1 MRSGSGVICIS
12 GCQLV
17 VGLCLLGVYEGY
29 KAYYFDKFLDE
40 EEEEGPTSAAVAAR
54 VANYESPLDF
64 RSPMGFSF
72 YLAILNNM
80 FAIFGLAGVMNQ
92 QRELIIGFFGYN
104 AAQMVIAFHA
114 FVDLC
119 TDVGIKYHGEPSRLT
134 SFERASATFIFFAFL
149 LSLLATVF
157 AVKAMEEVKSK
168 QREEFNRMAVLSDTL
183 QYEVDHP

>member
-1 MRSGSGVICIS
+1 MRSGSGVLCIS
-12 GCQLV
+12 ACQLV

-29 KAYYFDKFLDE
+29 KAYYFDKFLSDE
-40 EEEEGPTSAAVAAR
+40 ETEANENAGVAAR
-54 VANYESPLDF
+54 VAAYESPLDF

-72 YLAILNNM
+72 YLSIANNM
-80 FAIFGLAGVMNQ
+80 FAIFGLAGVINA
-92 QRELIIGFFGYN
+92 QRELIIAFFGYN

-119 TDVGIKYHGEPSRLT
+119 TDVGIKYAGEPAKLT
-134 SFERASATFIFFAFL
+134 SFERASATFIFFCFL

-157 AVKAMEEVKSK
+157 AVKAIDEVKSK

-183 QYEVDHP
+183 QYEPDHA